1 MSSSSSSSHNNEE
14 QHNINLISQNDNNNT
29 NNNNNSNQ
37 DNNQDNYVFIS
48 VRTGNNGDET
58 AFIINNPSQNPN
70 QTDTIPIHNFTKPP
84 YSLSATFLSLLF
96 TILYLSS
103 SSTSPSSTTIPITIW
118 SISQKHQYFTLF
130 TSNFIHSN
138 FPQLLY
144 NIIFLLLT
152 FSLCEKHIGT
162 VSSWFLFIS
171 FTFINS
177 LFYYCY
183 KLLLDYF
190 NYYTYETYD
199 IGLTPIIFMY
209 FTFIQNVTKS
219 YNLFVWGFISYVI
232 LIVLKYIYNPFNVL
246 VGVCA
251 GWVCLLLN
259 KRFVLLP
266 KKEWLYTFEQLCNV
280 EYDVTVFNEYLIVM
294 YCFSKRDKNI
304 IDKYY

>member
-1 MSSSSSSSHNNEE
+1 MSSSSSSNNNEE
-14 QHNINLISQNDNNNT
+14 EHDINLISHNNNDNTNNQIDNNN
-29 NNNNNSNQ
+29 N
-37 DNNQDNYVFIS
+37 NNQDNYILIS
-48 VRTGNNGDET
+48 FRTGNNGEET
-58 AFIINNPSQNPN
+58 TFIINNPSQNSN
-70 QTDTIPIHNFTKPP
+70 QNDTIPILNFTKPP
-84 YSLSATFLSLLF
+84 YSLSAILLSILF

-103 SSTSPSSTTIPITIW
+103 PITPPSTTLSITIW
-118 SISQKHQYFTLF
+118 SISQKHQYFTLL

-144 NIIFLLLT
+144 NIIFLLLC

-162 VSSWFLFIS
+162 VSSWLLFVS
-171 FTFINS
+171 FIFINS
-177 LFYYCY
+177 MFYYCY
-183 KLLLDYF
+183 KLILDYF
-190 NYYTYETYD
+190 NYYTYETID

-209 FTFIQNVTKS
+209 FTFIQNITKS

-251 GWVCLLLN
+251 GWLCLLLN

-266 KKEWLYTFEQLCNV
+266 KKEWLYTFEQVCKG
-280 EYDVTVFNEYLIVM
+280 EYDITVFQESIIVI
-294 YCFSKRDKNI
+294 YCFSKRDKTI